1 MVADKKVMQKCGLV
15 KEAEH
20 VDWEWHDGKLK
31 TRLEYR
37 LLKSEWKRYR
47 QSI

>member
-1 MVADKKVMQKCGLV
+1 MVADKKVMQKCGLI

-20 VDWEWHDGKLK
+20 ADWEWHDGKLK

-37 LLKSEWKRYR
+37 LLKSEWKSYR